1 MVVLLRGLERAS
13 DQHIA
18 CVLIHNSS
26 CECLTVAT
34 SSIQCS
40 YNRGRAISMEMIAG
54 VRDLKNKLSHY
65 LREVKK
71 GRSIM
76 ITERGKI
83 VATIV
88 PAHEHPDAEKLK
100 KLARSGLGT
109 WRGESPK
116 ALPGPSWL
124 KGNRWEILSLRSD
137 GDSLLGY

>member
-1 MVVLLRGLERAS
+1 LE
-13 DQHIA
+13 
-18 CVLIHNSS
+18 
-26 CECLTVAT
+26 TV
-34 SSIQCS
+34 
-40 YNRGRAISMEMIAG
+40 AG

-88 PAHEHPDAEKLK
+88 PAQEHPDVEKLK

-109 WRGESPK
+109 WRGETQRRFP
-116 ALPGPSWL
+116 ARRG
-124 KGNRWEILSLRSD
+124 
-137 GDSLLGY
+137 

>member
-1 MVVLLRGLERAS
+1 
-13 DQHIA
+13 
-18 CVLIHNSS
+18 
-26 CECLTVAT
+26 
-34 SSIQCS
+34 
-40 YNRGRAISMEMIAG
+40 METIAG

-88 PAHEHPDAEKLK
+88 PAHEHPDAGKLK

-109 WRGESPK
+109 WRGGKPK
-116 ALPGPSWL
+116 GASRSVVV
-124 KGNRWEILSLRSD
+124 KGKPEEILCLRSD
-137 GDSLLGY
+137 GDSLLRQYIG